1 MQSFAV
7 QVLQEAADP
16 SVTGIFSFRGTVFV
30 LKIELRN
37 SPAGYLVIGRQSFGH
52 DVFTETK
59 D

>member
-30 LKIELRN
+30 LKVELRN
-37 SPAGYLVIGRQSFGH
+37 SPAGYLVCEFPINVTLNR
-52 DVFTETK
+52 
-59 D
+59 